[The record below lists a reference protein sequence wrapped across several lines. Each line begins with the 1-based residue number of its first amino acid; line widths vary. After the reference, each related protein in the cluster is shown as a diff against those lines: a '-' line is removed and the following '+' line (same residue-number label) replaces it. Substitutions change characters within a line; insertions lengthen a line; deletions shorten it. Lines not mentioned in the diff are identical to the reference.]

1 MELWSAEQALPGL
14 MVWIFSFYA
23 TDPSVIRL
31 LFVRANQK
39 TLTLTTFGAILSS
52 SHSVNQKCFLRKSC
66 SLQFSW
72 KPSKMKGCIESPWSK
87 GLVFFSLLVYKH
99 HSEIFVLLARLLDV
113 TALTFTFQG
122 WRSFTWINNC
132 HLARNFRIPERTAF
146 FKSRLP
152 WFLPETSE
160 KWYLLKAHLLRRP
173 SVDFAN
179 DWPPF
184 CDVYNRCAIITCDYM
199 QAKFE

>member
-1 MELWSAEQALPGL
+1 MDLWSAEQAMPGL
-14 MVWIFSFYA
+14 MVCIFSFYA

-52 SHSVNQKCFLRKSC
+52 SHSVNQKYFLRKSC
-66 SLQFSW
+66 SLQFSLETY
-72 KPSKMKGCIESPWSK
+72 KNERLYRISLITRAGCC
-87 GLVFFSLLVYKH
+87 SLLVCKH

-132 HLARNFRIPERTAF
+132 HLARNFRIPERTEF

-152 WFLPETSE
+152 
-160 KWYLLKAHLLRRP
+160 
-173 SVDFAN
+173 
-179 DWPPF
+179 
-184 CDVYNRCAIITCDYM
+184 
-199 QAKFE
+199 

>member
-1 MELWSAEQALPGL
+1 MDLWSAEQAMPGL
-14 MVWIFSFYA
+14 MVCIFSFYA

-52 SHSVNQKCFLRKSC
+52 SHSVNQKIYFEEELQPTVFVETFKNERLYWI
-66 SLQFSW
+66 SLITRA
-72 KPSKMKGCIESPWSK
+72 GCC
-87 GLVFFSLLVYKH
+87 SLLVCKHH

-132 HLARNFRIPERTAF
+132 HLARIFRIPEWTVF

-152 WFLPETSE
+152 WYLPENSE
-160 KWYLLKAHLLRRP
+160 K
-173 SVDFAN
+173 
-179 DWPPF
+179 
-184 CDVYNRCAIITCDYM
+184 
-199 QAKFE
+199 